1 MGVLY
6 LVALG
11 VALTGMALLDRR
23 FALFFWRDGWRAAVT
38 LLVGVVFFL
47 VWDVVG
53 IDVGIFFRG
62 ETSFMTGVQLAPELP
77 LEEVFFLTLL
87 CWLTMNLLSGARLAL
102 ELLDERRSAR
112 SGGARAGSGG
122 GAS

>member
-53 IDVGIFFRG
+53 IV
-62 ETSFMTGVQLAPELP
+62 TGVFVKGESPLFIGVTLAPHLP
-77 LEEVFFLTLL
+77 LEEVFFLLF
-87 CWLTMNLLSGARLAL
+87 LSYLSIVMFAVF
-102 ELLDERRSAR
+102 ERRAARRRGLGVSAR
-112 SGGARAGSGG
+112 HPAGAPGERP
-122 GAS
+122 